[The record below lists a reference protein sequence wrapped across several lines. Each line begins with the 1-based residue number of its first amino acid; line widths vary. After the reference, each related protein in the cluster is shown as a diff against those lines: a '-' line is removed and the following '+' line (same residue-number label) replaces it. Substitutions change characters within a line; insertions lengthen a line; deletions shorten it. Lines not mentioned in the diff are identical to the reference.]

1 MRDEWGIVRGIAFLL
16 LGFFACPA
24 VLTAQ
29 VYQALPKSPIT
40 ASGDRV
46 PEGVYIM
53 PWVAAGVLYDDNV
66 FFSLRQNRQDDVFYR
81 VTPGLQASYRSTPF
95 TVIAD
100 YRFDSEVYNKLT
112 ELNTVQQRQFGTIDT
127 RWRPSSNWSVGNIV
141 GYGQT
146 KTPFELNILTSAQVA
161 RFRTDRYFVNPSTEY
176 RFDASTRATAQ
187 YAYSHDNFADILTIN
202 SHTFNLGLD
211 RRISSHDTI
220 GPAYL
225 GRHFTFGGDLNSPLT
240 GGMGAARAEPF
251 TSHALMVAWT
261 HEFSADTRLEMRAG
275 PRISNGKLDDFP
287 ELLVALRRRI
297 TGGYYG
303 LTYTSTVTTII
314 GTVGSTRAD
323 SVIASMSYE
332 PVKHLTFTAG
342 PSVSWI
348 KSSAFDSSIYTAY
361 VEGAY
366 QFNRYVTAKASAY
379 FSYQEGSFLPV
390 GGGTLTNDVIIP
402 RNVYWLRLEFAI
414 PYRWE

>member
-1 MRDEWGIVRGIAFLL
+1 MRDEWGIVRGIAFFLFGL
-16 LGFFACPA
+16 FAFPD

-40 ASGDRV
+40 VSGDRV

-66 FFSLRQNRQDDVFYR
+66 FFSLRGNRQDDVFYR

-112 ELNTVQQRQFGTIDT
+112 QLNTVQQRQFGTLEI
-127 RWRPSSNWSVGNIV
+127 RGRPSTNWTVGNIF
-141 GYGQT
+141 GYGET

-161 RFRTDRYFVNPSTEY
+161 RFKSERYYLNPSTEY

-187 YAYSHDNFADILTIN
+187 YAYSHDNFADVLNID
-202 SHTFNLGLD
+202 SHVLNLGLD
-211 RRISSHDTI
+211 RRVSPHDTI
-220 GPAYL
+220 GPAYV
-225 GRHFTFGGDLNSPLT
+225 GRHFTFGGDLNSTVIL
-240 GGMGAARAEPF
+240 GGTSASAEPF
-251 TSHALMVAWT
+251 TAHAFMLAWT
-261 HEFSADTRLEMRAG
+261 HEFSAETRLDMRAG
-275 PRISNGKLDDFP
+275 PRISNGRLDDFP
-287 ELLVALRRRI
+287 ELFVSLRRRI
-297 TGGYYG
+297 QGGDLS

-332 PVKHLTFTAG
+332 PVKHFTFTAG
-342 PSVSWI
+342 PLASWI
-348 KSSAFDSSIYTAY
+348 KSSTFDSTVYTAY
-361 VEGAY
+361 LEGAY

-379 FSYQEGSFLPV
+379 FSYQEGNFRPI
-390 GGGTLTNDVIIP
+390 GGATVDNVIIP